1 MIPTPTQHL
10 IDWLRLPKAPS
21 WGFVIYRTTYS
32 PQSYRQF
39 PQIIELTNSL
49 IKREILHEYATS
61 KDSYA
66 GPPEELKNGYQLICA
81 KHRPIIIEDRTQLNG
96 ISLHGVRSHFESWI
110 DDYASGRGREN
121 YNWGYSTQR
130 HVCLVVDEEVC
141 QALENADTK
150 LIREGAGEYLRK
162 WWVKA
167 VEPWPE
173 IDEWEREATG
183 FDGTMKVSV
192 FSLFFLW
199 TDMEDPYPMWMM
211 RRDANGLYTG

>member
-10 IDWLRLPKAPS
+10 IDRLRLPKAPS

-32 PQSYRQF
+32 PQSYHQF
-39 PQIIELTNSL
+39 PRIIELTNSL
-49 IKREILHEYATS
+49 IKREILHEYAMS

-130 HVCLVVDEEVC
+130 HVCLVVNEEVC

-167 VEPWPE
+167 VEP
-173 IDEWEREATG
+173 
-183 FDGTMKVSV
+183 
-192 FSLFFLW
+192 
-199 TDMEDPYPMWMM
+199 
-211 RRDANGLYTG
+211 

>member
-1 MIPTPTQHL
+1 MIPSPTRRL
-10 IDWLRLPKAPS
+10 IGRLRLPQAPL
-21 WGFVIYRTTYS
+21 WGFIIYRTTYT
-32 PQSYRQF
+32 PQSYHQF
-39 PQIIELTNSL
+39 PRIIELPSSF
-49 IKREILHEYATS
+49 IKREILHEYETS
-61 KDSYA
+61 KESYA
-66 GPPEELKNGYQLICA
+66 GAPKELKNDYQLICA
-81 KHRPIIIEDRTQLNG
+81 KHHPIIIEDRTQLNS

-110 DDYASGRGREN
+110 DDHVDGRGREN
-121 YNWGYSTQR
+121 HNWGYSTQR

-141 QALENADTK
+141 QTLGDADAR
-150 LIREGAGEYLRK
+150 LIGGAAGEYLEK

-192 FSLFFLW
+192 FDLFRLW
-199 TDMEDPYPMWMM
+199 THMDDPYPMWMM

>member
-1 MIPTPTQHL
+1 MVPTPSKRL
-10 IDWLRLPKAPS
+10 INRLRLPKAPS

-39 PQIIELTNSL
+39 PRIIELTNSC
-49 IKREILHEYATS
+49 IKREILEEYA
-61 KDSYA
+61 
-66 GPPEELKNGYQLICA
+66 CA
-81 KHRPIIIEDRTQLNG
+81 KHHPIIIEDRTRLNG
-96 ISLHGVRSHFESWI
+96 ISLHGVRSHYESWI
-110 DDYASGRGREN
+110 DDYAGGRGREN

-130 HVCLVVDEEVC
+130 HVCLVVDEEYY
-141 QALENADTK
+141 K
-150 LIREGAGEYLRK
+150 K

-173 IDEWEREATG
+173 IDEVEREATG

-192 FSLFFLW
+192 FSLFCLW
-199 TDMEDPYPMWMM
+199 TAMYDPYPMWML